1 MKKLILSLIL
11 FSVVCSSVCYADTVS
26 MPKSTLK
33 WTPSSPSSVSAK
45 ANSNSAYGLN
55 SPAYMQDPMMTGM
68 MQGYMNMMQGM
79 TGNNYTNMQEIQR
92 QQMDYAKQQS
102 NNMQQQE
109 ED

>member
-1 MKKLILSLIL
+1 MKKLILIL
-11 FSVVCSSVCYADTVS
+11 VLSGTTACFADTVS

-55 SPAYMQDPMMTGM
+55 SPAYMQDPMMSGM
-68 MQGYMNMMQGM
+68 MNGYYNMMQGM

-92 QQMDYAKQQS
+92 QQMDYAKQQT
-102 NNMQQQE
+102 NTIQKE